1 MSKSFVLVLL
11 ALLLISTSVI
21 CVNSVS
27 EYNLSELKNCKYLYA
42 DNNNSGSYIYGYN
55 SKTLYCAQ
63 LIPNVNVRYVTYNE
77 IIHCV
82 CQNGVNTYAL
92 YETDTSE
99 KSYVLVELNMNN
111 GNCNYYKFS
120 NLEHTDCSSIAVTDN
135 KVYFKKTDSHYSY
148 VAEYSFSGVK
158 LNEYIFD
165 DEVSDLFVNNS
176 KVYTRLLSGDIY
188 RLSNGTSHF
197 CTSVISQCD
206 FVNAGK
212 GYIHTDY
219 GKLFSLENNT
229 SVSAPYDYAVYDNS
243 IFYANGKRLV
253 NNEKYYDFNK
263 EISKLLVN
271 KNQIA
276 VMFSDFSSQIID
288 LSDLQAYKSDFT
300 INKIEIPYNIDGSI
314 ICGVEN
320 GTTVSEFKNKF
331 LTDISVYNL
340 NGENVT
346 SGLIKTGYR
355 TFIAGESY
363 SISVKGDITGEGNVK
378 SNDISEL
385 MSMLTGKTQISGVNY
400 KSADYDLNGT
410 VNNIDLVLIAQK
422 YESEK

>member
-1 MSKSFVLVLL
+1 
-11 ALLLISTSVI
+11 
-21 CVNSVS
+21 
-27 EYNLSELKNCKYLYA
+27 
-42 DNNNSGSYIYGYN
+42 
-55 SKTLYCAQ
+55 
-63 LIPNVNVRYVTYNE
+63 
-77 IIHCV
+77 
-82 CQNGVNTYAL
+82 
-92 YETDTSE
+92 
-99 KSYVLVELNMNN
+99 
-111 GNCNYYKFS
+111 
-120 NLEHTDCSSIAVTDN
+120 
-135 KVYFKKTDSHYSY
+135 
-148 VAEYSFSGVK
+148 
-158 LNEYIFD
+158 
-165 DEVSDLFVNNS
+165 
-176 KVYTRLLSGDIY
+176 
-188 RLSNGTSHF
+188 
-197 CTSVISQCD
+197 
-206 FVNAGK
+206 
-212 GYIHTDY
+212 
-219 GKLFSLENNT
+219 
-229 SVSAPYDYAVYDNS
+229 
-243 IFYANGKRLV
+243 
-253 NNEKYYDFNK
+253 
-263 EISKLLVN
+263 
-271 KNQIA
+271 
-276 VMFSDFSSQIID
+276 MFSDFSSQIID

-320 GTTVSEFKNKF
+320 GTTVSEFKKKF